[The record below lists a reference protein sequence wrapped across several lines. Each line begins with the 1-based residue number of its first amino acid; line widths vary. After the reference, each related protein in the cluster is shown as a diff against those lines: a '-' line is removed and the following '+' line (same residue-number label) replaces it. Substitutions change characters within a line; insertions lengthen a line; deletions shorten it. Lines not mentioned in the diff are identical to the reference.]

1 MAVRRRARR
10 RSTRNKSFNLNLIE
24 TSAGLALLDQMN
36 AGSAVK
42 QALDG
47 NLQGSLS
54 TLSSAFRDNKKEMV
68 AVGAGA
74 LAAKLIVRSVSGNS
88 AVIGAIGPLKLK
100 A

>member
-1 MAVRRRARR
+1 MVARRRARSRSR
-10 RSTRNKSFNLNLIE
+10 RKKTFSLNLIE

-47 NLQGSLS
+47 NLNGSLS
-54 TLSSAFRDNKKEMV
+54 TLSNAFKNNKREMV
-68 AVGAGA
+68 SVGAGA
-74 LAAKLIVRSVSGNS
+74 LAAKLIVKSISGQNS
-88 AVIGAIGPLKLK
+88 VIGAIGPLKIK